1 MTYCRK
7 VFWNDG
13 QKDTDKKFFIYPVM
27 VCKSL
32 PGPGTWFPKSI
43 AKGVTPVLDGMLK
56 EETHHRYSM
65 AYLKEQYIEYHVSIK
80 PC

>member
-1 MTYCRK
+1 
-7 VFWNDG
+7 
-13 QKDTDKKFFIYPVM
+13 M

-32 PGPGTWFPKSI
+32 PGPGTWFPKSM